1 MNISFLIFSFFN
13 IYLISYFLVLCNA
26 VLLSNKSSFNKGIKH
41 DIWYDYHIFWKLFLS
56 NFELVVCMIYIM
68 LITFSSNPLFWLK
81 LASNRV
87 INPIKSDE
95 RHPWLAFLL
104 TQEQRRGDLQE
115 ESIPFTCTGSVI
127 SKRYDY

>member
-1 MNISFLIFSFFN
+1 
-13 IYLISYFLVLCNA
+13 
-26 VLLSNKSSFNKGIKH
+26 
-41 DIWYDYHIFWKLFLS
+41 
-56 NFELVVCMIYIM
+56 MIYIM

-87 INPIKSDE
+87 INPIQSDE

-104 TQEQRRGDLQE
+104 NQEQRLGNLQE
-115 ESIPFTCTGSVI
+115 DAIPFSCTGSVI